1 MAFLGR
7 SQHID
12 ASIIPSATLVPVALW
27 MKRVFAFVLIGLSLY
42 GTYVQALPY
51 GDGEGQAFLIAL
63 VFQAVVSLAQ
73 FAFRRQW
80 QSIWYAGA
88 LLLSVV
94 PSILTFAPLITPSM
108 EKSGLPGWAALLVV
122 SLVALAGDIIPE
134 QILVK
139 K

>member
-1 MAFLGR
+1 
-7 SQHID
+7 
-12 ASIIPSATLVPVALW
+12 
-27 MKRVFAFVLIGLSLY
+27 MKRIFAFVLIGLSLY
-42 GTYVQALPY
+42 GTYVQAAPY
-51 GDGEGQAFLIAL
+51 GDGPGQALGMAVL
-63 VFQAVVSLAQ
+63 FQAVVSLAQ

-94 PSILTFAPLITPSM
+94 PSIMTFGPLIVPGM
-108 EKSGLPGWAALLVV
+108 EMGGVPEWGAWGIV